1 MLRVANIA
9 LGQPFLPTLIA
20 GLLDR
25 DDLADL
31 TLLLPSRR
39 ACLSARETFQRASG
53 GATLLLPRLLPVGE
67 PDEAELAL
75 SGTLE
80 LALPPVMPPLRRRL
94 LLMRLVRASARDM
107 PHEQAVRLAAELERF
122 IDELHNEEVD
132 LAGLDHLVPS
142 EFAEHWQ
149 ESLTFLGLLRTAWP
163 AVLAAENRLEATRRR
178 RLLLDAVTAEW
189 RARPPVAVVAA
200 GISGTIPAVGRLLA
214 TVARLPGGQLVL
226 HGLDRSLDQA
236 AWDAV
241 DPVHPQYGLKRLL
254 ERVDVAREAVADWPV
269 SLFSRAAL
277 AARGRLWTAAM
288 LPANQTDGWRHCALP
303 PEAVVGI
310 EIDVAP
316 DPAAEALR
324 IALRLREAL
333 TVPGRRAALIT
344 PSRSLGR
351 RVAAELLRWDIVL
364 DDSAGLPLDQTPPG
378 GFLLL
383 TALLATADVTPAD
396 ILSVLKHPLAAAG
409 MPRAKLR
416 EQVRRLELAV
426 MRGPRRAD
434 GLRGLATA
442 VAELA
447 EADGLRAW
455 LHGIMAAAAPLA
467 SALASGDRPLTDLLA
482 LHFAF
487 AEWLAADEAGDPA
500 ELWARE
506 AGRCAMEFMTGL
518 AEAGDAAGEVPASAY
533 PAILAILM
541 ASVNVRPDRPAHPR
555 LTVLGQ
561 LEGRLVDADLVILG
575 GLNEG
580 TWPPALEAGPWLNRA
595 MRAGLGLPPGE
606 QASGIAAQDFLAA
619 AAAPE
624 VVLSRAAKDEGGT
637 PTVASRWLVRLR
649 ALLEAAGAEPP
660 ARPEIAAWAAGLDQP
675 GGPPRP
681 VPRPEPR
688 PPLAARPRELSVSD
702 IERLMRDPYAVYAY
716 RILGLKA
723 LAPLDA
729 DPGGAERGE
738 IIHAVLDEFVREWAR
753 ALPEDP
759 VGALRAIGRSHF
771 GKLAAQP
778 QVAAMWWPRFL
789 RVADWF
795 AEVERRRRADAA
807 RVAAEV
813 KGRTTLDL
821 PGGPFTL
828 KARADRIEIG
838 RDGRLTIV
846 DYKTGPVP
854 SDKDVQ
860 LGLSPQLTI
869 EAMIA
874 ERGGFAAVGP
884 ASAATLLYM
893 QLKGSEAAPG
903 TEVERAGDDLRR
915 LIDEAAAGVER
926 LIAHF
931 DDPAT
936 AYLPVPLPEIAPS
949 HSDYDHLARAQEWL
963 GTEGEA

>member
-1 MLRVANIA
+1 MLRVTNIA
-9 LGQPFLPTLIA
+9 LGRPFLPTLVA

-39 ACLSARETFQRASG
+39 ACLAARETFQNLSG

-80 LALPPVMPPLRRRL
+80 LALPPVLPPLRRRL
-94 LLMRLVRASARDM
+94 LLMRLVRATDPAM

-132 LAGLDHLVPS
+132 LAGLDRLVPS
-142 EFAEHWQ
+142 EFAAHWQ
-149 ESLTFLGLLRTAWP
+149 ESLAFLGLLRTTWP
-163 AVLAAENRLEATRRR
+163 ALLETEDRLEATRRR
-178 RLLLDAVTAEW
+178 RLLLDAVTAQW
-189 RARPPVAVVAA
+189 RARPPGAIVAA
-200 GISGTIPAVGRLLA
+200 GISGTLPAVGRLLA

-226 HGLDRSLDQA
+226 HGLDRSLDGA
-236 AWDAV
+236 SWEAV
-241 DPVHPQYGLKRLL
+241 DPVHPQYGMKRLL
-254 ERVDVAREAVADWPV
+254 DRVDIDRDAVADWPV
-269 SLFSRAAL
+269 ADGARAG
-277 AARGRLWTAAM
+277 RQRLWSEAMRPAAV
-288 LPANQTDGWRHCALP
+288 TEGWRHCALP
-303 PEAVVGI
+303 ADAVAGV

-316 DPAAEALR
+316 DPASEALR

-333 TVPGRRAALIT
+333 AVPGRRAALIT

-383 TALLATADVTPAD
+383 TALLATRDVTPAD
-396 ILSVLKHPLAAAG
+396 ILSALKHPLAAGG
-409 MPRAKLR
+409 MKRAALR

-426 MRGPRRAD
+426 MRGPRRVD
-434 GLRGLATA
+434 GLRGLAA
-442 VAELA
+442 ALAELA
-447 EADGLRAW
+447 EADELRAW

-467 SALASGDRPLTDLLA
+467 SALAGGDRPLTDLLA
-482 LHFAF
+482 LHLAF
-487 AEWLAADEAGDPA
+487 AEWLAADEAGDPT

-533 PAILAILM
+533 PPMLAILM

-561 LEGRLVDADLVILG
+561 IEGRLVDADLVILG

-580 TWPPALEAGPWLNRA
+580 IWPPALESGPWLNRA
-595 MRAGLGLPPGE
+595 MRAGLGLPPAE
-606 QASGIAAQDFLAA
+606 QATGIAAQDFLAA

-637 PTVASRWLVRLR
+637 PTVASRWLMRLR
-649 ALLEAAGAEPP
+649 ALLGAAGAEPP
-660 ARPEIAAWAAGLDQP
+660 ARREIAAWAAGLDRP

-702 IERLMRDPYAVYAY
+702 IERLMRDPYAVYAH

-738 IIHAVLDEFVREWAR
+738 IIHAVLDEFVRAWAR

-759 VGALRAIGRSHF
+759 VAELRAIGRRHF
-771 GKLAAQP
+771 RRLAAQP

-795 AEVERRRRADAA
+795 AEVERRRRVEAA

-813 KGRTTLDL
+813 KGETTLDL

-874 ERGGFAAVGP
+874 ERGGFAAVGR

-903 TEVERAGDDLRR
+903 TEVERAGDALRR
-915 LIDEAAAGVER
+915 LIDEAAAGIER

-936 AYLPVPLPEIAPS
+936 AYLPVPLPEIAPT